1 MLSTQLRTFRQHLGL
16 SQERAAQLFGCT
28 AKTVRRWEQGR
39 HKPSRIAEKSFEY
52 LLERL
57 EKDQK

>member
-1 MLSTQLRTFRQHLGL
+1 MFSTELRTFRQRLGL
-16 SQERAAQLFGCT
+16 SQEAAAQLLGCQG
-28 AKTVRRWEQGR
+28 KTIARWEKGLHR
-39 HKPSRIAEKSFEY
+39 PSRIAERSFEY